1 MNNLLGLARGID
13 RLTEMV
19 GKAVGWCI
27 LAAVLLS
34 AGNAVVRKVFNT
46 SSNAFLEGQWY
57 LYGAA
62 FLGAAAYTLQQ
73 NEHIRIDIVYG
84 ALSRRTQHWIDLL
97 GHLFF
102 LMPFLILMDLY
113 FAPYVLHSIRSGE
126 MSNNSGGLILWP
138 AKFLLLFG
146 FALLTLQGVSEVIK
160 KIAVMTGE
168 MADPT
173 PFISTHESAELEG
186 AALARKIA
194 GDQS

>member
-1 MNNLLGLARGID
+1 MSYLLGLARAID
-13 RLTEMV
+13 RLTEV
-19 GKAVGWCI
+19 IGKAVGWCI

-73 NEHIRIDIVYG
+73 NEHIRIDIIYG

-102 LMPFLILMDLY
+102 LMPFLILMDVY
-113 FAPYVLHSIRSGE
+113 FAPYVLQSLRSGE

-138 AKFLLLFG
+138 AKGLLLFG
-146 FALLTLQGVSEVIK
+146 FALLTLQGVSEIIK
-160 KIAVMTGE
+160 KIAVMTGA
-168 MADPT
+168 MVDPT
-173 PFISTHESAELEG
+173 PFLSAHESAELEG

-194 GDQS
+194 GEQS